1 MNGRAEPPTAA
12 RATQGVWLAIDSATD
27 RAGLALLG
35 PEALLEEWQGSGRRR
50 HAADL
55 APRMEAML
63 ARQGLDVADLAGL
76 AVAIGPGSYT
86 GLRIGLALAKGLA
99 LGAGLPLV
107 GVPTLD
113 PLAAALSSSVLPRS
127 CPLWALLQAGRGRL
141 VAACYPTEL
150 VWDRPVTAEAWPDA
164 RALRV
169 WSVEDLIRAAESP
182 AMVAGE
188 LDASTRRQLERAGLE
203 VLPEAAGARRAAW
216 LAELGRLRM
225 GQFGPDD
232 PERLAPIYPSR

>member
-1 MNGRAEPPTAA
+1 MNGRAEPPAA
-12 RATQGVWLAIDSATD
+12 ASGTQGAWLAIDSATD

-50 HAADL
+50 LAADL

-63 ARQGLDVADLAGL
+63 ARQGLGAADLAGL

-113 PLAAALSSSVLPRS
+113 PLAAALSSPGQPRQR
-127 CPLWALLQAGRGRL
+127 PLWALLQAGRGRL
-141 VAACYPTEL
+141 VAACYPPGL
-150 VWDRPVTAEAWPDA
+150 AWDRPVAAEAWPDA
-164 RALRV
+164 RALAV
-169 WSVEDLIRAAESP
+169 WSVEDLIRAAAPP

-188 LDASTRRQLERAGLE
+188 LDASTRLRLERAGLE
-203 VLPEAAGARRAAW
+203 VLPEAAGVRRAAW
-216 LAELGRLRM
+216 LAELGRLRWA
-225 GQFGPDD
+225 QAGPDD